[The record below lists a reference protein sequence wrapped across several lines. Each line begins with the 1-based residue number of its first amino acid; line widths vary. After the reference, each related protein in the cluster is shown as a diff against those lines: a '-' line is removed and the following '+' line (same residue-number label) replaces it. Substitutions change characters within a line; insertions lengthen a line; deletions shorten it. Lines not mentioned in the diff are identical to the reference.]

1 MAKERDSK
9 RLVRLSGEIKTPPM
23 SQSARTEAGF
33 LLRQLQEGVKKRR
46 TGEGQM
52 NKEKQKALE
61 AAGWVFEDA
70 EDFLELTAEERAIV
84 EMRVQLSR
92 AIRALREKQKLT
104 QAQLAKKMKTSQPRV
119 NKIEAG
125 SPGVSLEQLLNSWFA
140 LGGTA
145 EMKLVPHAGKRGE
158 ADSIVGHG
166 GRTETAKV
174 KKTVAVKK
182 SASTK

>member
-1 MAKERDSK
+1 
-9 RLVRLSGEIKTPPM
+9 
-23 SQSARTEAGF
+23 
-33 LLRQLQEGVKKRR
+33 
-46 TGEGQM
+46 M

-104 QAQLAKKMKTSQPRV
+104 QAQLAKKMKTSQPRI

-145 EMKLVPHAGKRGE
+145 EMKLVPHTETRGS
-158 ADSIVGHG
+158 ADSIVRHG
-166 GRTETAKV
+166 GRPGTAKV
-174 KKTVAVKK
+174 KKAVAAKK
-182 SASTK
+182 LARTK

>member
-1 MAKERDSK
+1 
-9 RLVRLSGEIKTPPM
+9 
-23 SQSARTEAGF
+23 
-33 LLRQLQEGVKKRR
+33 
-46 TGEGQM
+46 M

-145 EMKLVPHAGKRGE
+145 EMKLIPHTDTSGE
-158 ADSIVGHG
+158 AVSIVGHG
-166 GRTETAKV
+166 GRPGTAKV
-174 KKTVAVKK
+174 KKTSAAKK
-182 SASTK
+182 LARTK

>member
-1 MAKERDSK
+1 
-9 RLVRLSGEIKTPPM
+9 
-23 SQSARTEAGF
+23 
-33 LLRQLQEGVKKRR
+33 
-46 TGEGQM
+46 M

-61 AAGWVFEDA
+61 AAGWVFQDA
-70 EDFLELTAEERAIV
+70 EDFLELTVEERAIV

-92 AIRALREKQKLT
+92 AVRAAREKQKLT

-145 EMKLVPHAGKRGE
+145 EMKLGQHADTRRAG
-158 ADSIVGHG
+158 DSLVGHG
-166 GRTETAKV
+166 GRQRAK
-174 KKTVAVKK
+174 KPKTVVAAKK
-182 SASTK
+182 STRTK

>member
-1 MAKERDSK
+1 
-9 RLVRLSGEIKTPPM
+9 
-23 SQSARTEAGF
+23 
-33 LLRQLQEGVKKRR
+33 
-46 TGEGQM
+46 M

-145 EMKLVPHAGKRGE
+145 EMKLRTPPTPAVRAIRLLASAVDCGPRSPRRWSPRRELPGRSRGSVIQE
-158 ADSIVGHG
+158 RDPLTGRMSIPGLFL
-166 GRTETAKV
+166 RD
-174 KKTVAVKK
+174 
-182 SASTK
+182 